1 MTASEACGTPDTP
14 RHFLCAAGAAV
25 GPGRAGSPA
34 VPGRPG
40 LEVGAASGTLTPPRV
55 GCGALQSTLT
65 PPVPTPVTSCGSG
78 WVWGGSINPPCPCGV
93 CCTTW
98 PRLLPN
104 TTKSGRKMSQT
115 TRAGWGHRAAESSQC
130 LLSNW
135 VQREGEETGKEN
147 KTQNNSFQTIAFYS
161 MYRAQQAEHPLT
173 AALGAGCN
181 TDTHN

>member
-65 PPVPTPVTSCGSG
+65 PPVPTPVTSCGSVMGVG
-78 WVWGGSINPPCPCGV
+78 WVHQPTLSLPSVPRHVAPTPSKHNKEWKKNESNNKSRLGPPCC
-93 CCTTW
+93 
-98 PRLLPN
+98 
-104 TTKSGRKMSQT
+104 
-115 TRAGWGHRAAESSQC
+115 
-130 LLSNW
+130 
-135 VQREGEETGKEN
+135 
-147 KTQNNSFQTIAFYS
+147 
-161 MYRAQQAEHPLT
+161 
-173 AALGAGCN
+173 
-181 TDTHN
+181 